1 MQKHSTVRE
10 EPATAWCYA
19 ETRAVYAQLF
29 PSLRWST
36 LAGDQQ
42 SVASM
47 IVSELEMRRT
57 TLSLSPISLEHIPEL
72 AREGWIRPLDSWFT
86 PEQLAVYA
94 PQALDLAT
102 VNGRLYALPDD
113 ITPFVFF
120 VRRDVLKRLNMD
132 PPRTW
137 EEFEAFGS
145 ALAARRKSLVMLA
158 GGQRFRMGFM
168 LALLGSNGVVPRDN
182 DHLLK
187 DTIRAAEAYDWL
199 RHMALDGQALS
210 LDSLLH
216 PKSHGAIDLLRGAA
230 AGFGWLSYFHPLP
243 ASTLRRYEFLP
254 FPRGPSLRPG
264 EAPCRPLKGSGWC
277 MPWSSSTSVNEVV
290 AVLRAIHAPATL
302 SAVKNVER
310 FPYTAMRTRWDDP
323 AVLRR
328 YPLYRHAA
336 SLIDGVVA
344 VPSIGLAHYRRMDL
358 TFRNAL
364 MDGRDGQGWMD
375 DYSGRDGLQSTGG
388 NPLPIRTVL
397 RAIES
402 RLHQAHGIGDIARSL
417 GLHPVRL
424 RRLLRQ
430 ELNQQGGTYFRKRRL
445 EVAHARL
452 AAGGI
457 SVKQVAA
464 EVGYRNASAFSRA
477 YRQCYGYAP
486 SASATAARERTGA
499 CPP

>member
-1 MQKHSTVRE
+1 
-10 EPATAWCYA
+10 
-19 ETRAVYAQLF
+19 
-29 PSLRWST
+29 
-36 LAGDQQ
+36 
-42 SVASM
+42 
-47 IVSELEMRRT
+47 
-57 TLSLSPISLEHIPEL
+57 
-72 AREGWIRPLDSWFT
+72 
-86 PEQLAVYA
+86 
-94 PQALDLAT
+94 
-102 VNGRLYALPDD
+102 
-113 ITPFVFF
+113 
-120 VRRDVLKRLNMD
+120 
-132 PPRTW
+132 
-137 EEFEAFGS
+137 
-145 ALAARRKSLVMLA
+145 
-158 GGQRFRMGFM
+158 
-168 LALLGSNGVVPRDN
+168 
-182 DHLLK
+182 
-187 DTIRAAEAYDWL
+187 
-199 RHMALDGQALS
+199 
-210 LDSLLH
+210 
-216 PKSHGAIDLLRGAA
+216 
-230 AGFGWLSYFHPLP
+230 
-243 ASTLRRYEFLP
+243 
-254 FPRGPSLRPG
+254 
-264 EAPCRPLKGSGWC
+264 